1 MRATEACR
9 RPAVPSSPPT
19 VDGGSAPSGRG
30 RGRGSRPD
38 ELEPG
43 EARSQKQIQAHRDPA
58 QRVEGPERVP
68 YKARIT
74 PTPYMKARARPTAR
88 PPGESAA
95 SRASQV
101 VRPVGIGPSPNQRAL
116 E

>member
-1 MRATEACR
+1 MEDPRLQE
-9 RPAVPSSPPT
+9 
-19 VDGGSAPSGRG
+19 
-30 RGRGSRPD
+30 
-38 ELEPG
+38 G
-43 EARSQKQIQAHRDPA
+43 EADEVLGRMNSSQAKLDPRNRFRPTA
-58 QRVEGPERVP
+58 TQPSALKGPERVP

-101 VRPVGIGPSPNQRAL
+101 VRPVAISPSPNQRAM
-116 E
+116 